1 MVHLAVNEPDISP
14 EVGEPKRANRRVTI
28 GLKFVRWT
36 ETQLGFTANVASY
49 LPAALKRKLPY
60 CFKAEPEK

>member
-14 EVGEPKRANRRVTI
+14 EVGGPKRAKRRVTI

-36 ETQLGFTANVASY
+36 ETRLRFTTNVASY
-49 LPAALKRKLPY
+49 LPDA
-60 CFKAEPEK
+60 